1 MAALGCLAL
10 ITPLAEAA
18 NTEVAATSDGLNPM
32 QPFSSG
38 QTATMST
45 SYPNGMIHS
54 DMLTSALSEY
64 YENIVDQ
71 VVVTLIEDITSSAP
85 YSYMSIYHISP
96 MKRGADRAPVRLFV
110 HALRDH
116 LNLMRANLL
125 ASIHPLVESNLPA
138 IFSPLPSTLAANEL
152 TEDILA
158 LNRHIGFQLGLI
170 VNVNEAAD
178 IMIAQSMPR
187 LNSENSNDNEE
198 DDDDAYYDDEQR
210 HRVSVKVRWQQKSRQ
225 MLMTLRRHLV
235 PSEDEQVEEMVLVDA
250 SQQEEE
256 SKESKALAD
265 WLRAWL
271 AEIEQILVIEFDQR
285 VQDATLSILEDFL
298 VDDDN

>member
-1 MAALGCLAL
+1 
-10 ITPLAEAA
+10 
-18 NTEVAATSDGLNPM
+18 
-32 QPFSSG
+32 
-38 QTATMST
+38 
-45 SYPNGMIHS
+45 
-54 DMLTSALSEY
+54 
-64 YENIVDQ
+64 
-71 VVVTLIEDITSSAP
+71 
-85 YSYMSIYHISP
+85 
-96 MKRGADRAPVRLFV
+96 
-110 HALRDH
+110 
-116 LNLMRANLL
+116 MRANLL
-125 ASIHPLVESNLPA
+125 ASIRPLVESNLPA

-187 LNSENSNDNEE
+187 RNTVNSSGNEE
-198 DDDDAYYDDEQR
+198 DDDDDAFYDDEER
-210 HRVSVKVRWQQKSRQ
+210 HRVSVKVRWQQKSQQ
-225 MLMTLRRHLV
+225 MLMTLRRHLA
-235 PSEDEQVEEMVLVDA
+235 PTEDQQVEEMILVDA
-250 SQQEEE
+250 PQQEEE

-298 VDDDN
+298 VDDN